1 MSFTSTMYKLTD
13 SNIRLKLIDDL
24 EVVKR
29 IAESLSLKYEID
41 STEWRVLNQFF
52 LDAEQMQR
60 KSVIKFE

>member
-1 MSFTSTMYKLTD
+1 MSLVPTMYESTD
-13 SNIRLKLIDDL
+13 PNIKLKLIDDL